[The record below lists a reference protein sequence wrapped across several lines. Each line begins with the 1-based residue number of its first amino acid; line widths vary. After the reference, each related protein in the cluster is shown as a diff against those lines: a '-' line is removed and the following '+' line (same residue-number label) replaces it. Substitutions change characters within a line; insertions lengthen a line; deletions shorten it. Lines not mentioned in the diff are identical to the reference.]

1 MRFNKIISYVL
12 CAVLTLSVFAVPAAA
27 ASDTQ
32 TGSVDFMTYNV
43 SGVPILG
50 DKHSSQHRYIG
61 GSRMRAI
68 ADVLTAEDA
77 DVVAVE
83 EDFTFNR
90 SLADAMEGTYPE
102 HTYSEA
108 GLFGGDGLNAFSKYP
123 IYNVER
129 IRWNIMY
136 GVLSGACDRL
146 SEKGILYFVLEL
158 APGAYVDCYVI
169 HADCGHG
176 VDYKSVYTRR
186 DNFIQLR
193 EMIAEK
199 SEGRAVIV
207 LGDFNSK
214 YDREEDDD
222 LYGTFVK
229 PTGLK
234 DAWAELENGGNY
246 IYDEATWAPTMNESL
261 DKVMYKSGGGV
272 ELNASA
278 ISHYSIE
285 DENGDT
291 YSDHQSTRVTLTYSI
306 SDPSGY
312 SGTLTPP
319 VKPSPLR
326 VAANETIGFFRALI
340 LALTHLYEIP
350 YPYELYQKITGKRL

>member
-1 MRFNKIISYVL
+1 MRINRIISLAL
-12 CAVLTLSVFAVPAAA
+12 CALLALSMFSFPAAA
-27 ASDTQ
+27 DDTVS
-32 TGSVDFMTYNV
+32 GSVDFMTYNV

-50 DKHSSQHRYIG
+50 DTHSSQRKFIG
-61 GSRMRAI
+61 SGRMRAI
-68 ADVLTAEDA
+68 ADVLSKEDA
-77 DVVAVE
+77 DLVAVE

-90 SLADAMEGTYPE
+90 ALAGAMEDTYPN
-102 HTYSEA
+102 HTWSDA
-108 GLFGGDGLNAFSKYP
+108 GLFGSDGLNAFSKFP

-129 IRWNIMY
+129 VRWNVMY

-146 SEKGILYFVLEL
+146 AEKGILYFVMEL

-176 VDYKSVYTRR
+176 VDYKSIYTRR

-199 SEGRAVIV
+199 SEGRAVVV
-207 LGDFNSK
+207 LGDFNSR

-222 LYGTFVK
+222 LYGTFVQ
-229 PTGLK
+229 PAGLK

-246 IYDEATWAPTMNESL
+246 IYNEETWSPTLEESL
-261 DKVMYKSGGGV
+261 DKVMYRSGGGV
-272 ELNASA
+272 ELNAESVR
-278 ISHYSIE
+278 HYDIE
-285 DENGDT
+285 DENGAS
-291 YSDHQSTRVTLTYSI
+291 YSDHRSTRVTLSYTV
-306 SDPSGY
+306 SGAAGY
-312 SGTLTPP
+312 PGTLTAPEE
-319 VKPSPLR
+319 PSILR
-326 VAANETIGFFRALI
+326 VIVKETIGFFRALI